1 MPDPATQLQLADSPF
16 ESYEGRRESAKTLL
30 GFSLVYLT
38 GYFTDPPASFHRELF
53 HCLEDAAI
61 KRLLILGFRGSGKST
76 DGSLALPLWAA
87 LEKPQEYPF
96 IILISDST
104 RQATLNISAIKN
116 ELETNALIKQDYGEI
131 RGNVIEDFSLRGDG
145 EEWQKQNI
153 VLSNGVRILARS
165 RGQKVRGLR
174 HLQYRPKLVIVDDP
188 EDGEWVR
195 SKDNRDKTERWLR
208 SEVIPGMDARKGKLV
223 VIGNLLHMDALL
235 SRLKAAGTGFK
246 VLEFPL
252 IDAKGVCTWPAMY
265 PTEQS
270 LKDKERDMG
279 AIAWQREMLLKIV
292 ADDEAIIKPEDIHY
306 YDERPKSIAAMKGHG
321 IDLAISQK
329 EGADYTS
336 IVSGEVIYVD
346 DAPKI
351 FIRPNPYNEHVTFH
365 DFLKKVR
372 SIPGELGG
380 ANILF
385 VEDVAYQKAAIQE
398 MERALL
404 PVVPMKPTHDKRSR
418 LMVVAPYIKNGTV
431 VFPRIGCEQLLAQ
444 LFGFGSESHDDLVD
458 ALVYLILGLVEQ
470 GLELPKIHWIDA

>member
-1 MPDPATQLQLADSPF
+1 MPDPALQLPILDSPF
-16 ESYEGRRESAKTLL
+16 DSYDGRRESAKTLL

-38 GYFTDPPASFHRELF
+38 GYFTDPPAAFHPELI
-53 HCLEDAAI
+53 HALESD
-61 KRLLILGFRGSGKST
+61 KDRRLLIIGFRGSGKST
-76 DGSLALPLWAA
+76 FGSLALPLWAA
-87 LEKPQEYPF
+87 LEHPKEFPF
-96 IILISDST
+96 IILVADSS
-104 RQATLNISAIKN
+104 RQATLNISAIKH

-131 RGNVIEDFSLRGDG
+131 KGNVIEDFALKGEG

-174 HLQYRPKLVIVDDP
+174 HLQYRPKLVVIDDP
-188 EDGEWVR
+188 EDGEWIR
-195 SKDNRDKTERWLR
+195 TKENRDKTHRWLQ
-208 SEVIPGMDARKGKLV
+208 SEIMPGMDARKGKLV

-235 SRLKAAGTGFK
+235 SRLKAVGTGFK

-252 IDAKGVCTWPAMY
+252 IDSKGICTWPAMY

-292 ADDEAIIKPEDIHY
+292 AEDEAPVKPEDIHY
-306 YDERPKSIAAMKGHG
+306 YDERPKTIAAIKGHG
-321 IDLAISQK
+321 NDLAISEK
-329 EGADYTS
+329 EGADYTA
-336 IVSGEVIYVD
+336 IVSGEVFYVED
-346 DAPKI
+346 KPKI
-351 FIRPNPYNEHVTFH
+351 FIRPNPFNEHVSFH
-365 DFLKKVR
+365 NYLIKVR

-380 ANILF
+380 ANIFF